1 MTDAVLQRKNMVE
14 SQVRPSDVTDRRIT
28 AAMMALPRELF
39 VPANFAALAYMDEAL
54 TFAPGRALLAP
65 REFARL
71 VQLAAIEPDDRVLV
85 IGGSGGYGAAV
96 LSRLAARVVSLDADA
111 AATKSAEALL
121 ERVGA
126 GNVQAVCGPL
136 NQGWQ
141 ADAPYNAIVIEGRV
155 GAVPEMLFEQL
166 TGGGRL
172 AVIET
177 DGGVGRAILYKNV
190 NGTIARRV
198 AFESAA
204 PELPGFERQKA
215 GFSL

>member
-85 IGGSGGYGAAV
+85 IGGSGG
-96 LSRLAARVVSLDADA
+96 
-111 AATKSAEALL
+111 T
-121 ERVGA
+121 
-126 GNVQAVCGPL
+126 GPL
-136 NQGWQ
+136 
-141 ADAPYNAIVIEGRV
+141 
-155 GAVPEMLFEQL
+155 F
-166 TGGGRL
+166 
-172 AVIET
+172 
-177 DGGVGRAILYKNV
+177 
-190 NGTIARRV
+190 
-198 AFESAA
+198 
-204 PELPGFERQKA
+204 
-215 GFSL
+215 